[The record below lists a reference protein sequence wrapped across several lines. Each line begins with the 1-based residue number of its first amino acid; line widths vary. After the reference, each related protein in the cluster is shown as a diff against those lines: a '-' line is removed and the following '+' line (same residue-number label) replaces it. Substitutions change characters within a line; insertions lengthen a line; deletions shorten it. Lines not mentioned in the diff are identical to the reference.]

1 MYTYNTVKIETAQ
14 PAAAKSATKIPRKG
28 IIAQLKARGFKMRV
42 RHYRHVIRKDGA
54 QAEFELFTRQNRDL
68 FSYVSSLG
76 GYTEVDVTFP
86 DETTITGVAVCSAK
100 DSYCRRLGAYLAFQ
114 RAVKQHKDTRSL
126 L

>member
-1 MYTYNTVKIETAQ
+1 MVATVK
-14 PAAAKSATKIPRKG
+14 PATKIPRKG
-28 IIAQLKARGFKMRV
+28 IIAQLKARGFKIRV

-54 QAEFELFTRQNRDL
+54 QAEYELFTRQNRDQ

-114 RAVKQHKDTRSL
+114 RAVRQHKDTRSL